1 MTSAS
6 ALGMRPPLACSNAAV
21 TLFPAHRE
29 HADEIEIDWEQES
42 DKKEMV
48 TGELHGRYPSLYLRL
63 CNGTTWKFLYRNA
76 VRNSRIFPGFTAL
89 SIKMCGTERSYTECP
104 ALDTAWACVSGDIP
118 GSVNHGLTCSHH
130 MQ

>member
-48 TGELHGRYPSLYLRL
+48 TGELHGRYLSLYLRL
-63 CNGTTWKFLYRNA
+63 CNGTTWERRARMTSDMPLA
-76 VRNSRIFPGFTAL
+76 EPGLRTVL
-89 SIKMCGTERSYTECP
+89 TEM
-104 ALDTAWACVSGDIP
+104 G
-118 GSVNHGLTCSHH
+118 
-130 MQ
+130 